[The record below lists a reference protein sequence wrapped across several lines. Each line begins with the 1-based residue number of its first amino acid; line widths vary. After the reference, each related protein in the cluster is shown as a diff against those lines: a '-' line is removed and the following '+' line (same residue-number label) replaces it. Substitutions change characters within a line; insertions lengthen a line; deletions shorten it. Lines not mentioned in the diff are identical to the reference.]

1 MSPASLLERQL
12 NPNEKPNDHKGGE
25 KLDLRS
31 FVPIP
36 AWICVPSPVTMIV
49 DFPQIRGG
57 QQISILIGPVAKP
70 SHSGE
75 CAYDTL

>member
-1 MSPASLLERQL
+1 MSQASLLEREL
-12 NPNEKPNDHKGGE
+12 KPNEKPNDHQGGK

-31 FVPIP
+31 FAAIP
-36 AWICVPSPVTMIV
+36 DWIRVIPSGAMMG

-57 QQISILIGPVAKP
+57 PQISILIGPVAIL
-70 SHSGE
+70 HNSGE